1 MEELQIELK
10 FENFARRIEEDLAK
24 QSEFERLREEE
35 KQLNFKI
42 KQVTENERKAKDETA
57 KQQHEDNLEIAE
69 KKKTVN
75 ETEVEAK
82 LHIQYQERFIE
93 GAQSCQDRLYK
104 KVESQMQAQIDALTK
119 QLDTESLVTKTIKDH
134 LSKKQMQLVD
144 LTKARESK
152 KDKEGA
158 ELEAEKLRILG
169 MRQAAQ
175 EEYEE
180 IKRMIAD
187 DDEYRKHIAQME
199 AEKQA
204 AEDEKVKEKM
214 SMDDAA
220 RFIQRKWN
228 WFQTVGKFLAKK
240 KKGRKGKKGKKK

>member
-1 MEELQIELK
+1 
-10 FENFARRIEEDLAK
+10 
-24 QSEFERLREEE
+24 
-35 KQLNFKI
+35 
-42 KQVTENERKAKDETA
+42 
-57 KQQHEDNLEIAE
+57 
-69 KKKTVN
+69 
-75 ETEVEAK
+75 
-82 LHIQYQERFIE
+82 
-93 GAQSCQDRLYK
+93 
-104 KVESQMQAQIDALTK
+104 MQAQIDALNR
-119 QLDTESLVTKTIKDH
+119 QLETESLVTKTIKEH

-144 LTKARESK
+144 LTKAHESK

-158 ELEAEKLRILG
+158 ELEAEKLRIQG
-169 MRQAAQ
+169 MRQTAQ

-180 IKRMIAD
+180 IKRLIAD
-187 DDEYRKHIAQME
+187 DDEYRRNLAKME
-199 AEKQA
+199 SEKQA

>member
-1 MEELQIELK
+1 
-10 FENFARRIEEDLAK
+10 
-24 QSEFERLREEE
+24 
-35 KQLNFKI
+35 
-42 KQVTENERKAKDETA
+42 
-57 KQQHEDNLEIAE
+57 
-69 KKKTVN
+69 
-75 ETEVEAK
+75 
-82 LHIQYQERFIE
+82 
-93 GAQSCQDRLYK
+93 
-104 KVESQMQAQIDALTK
+104 MQAQIDALTK

-144 LTKARESK
+144 LTKAREAK

-158 ELEAEKLRILG
+158 ELEAEKLRIQG